1 MPRNT
6 IKYEPRSGVH
16 ADEVVEIV
24 VSAVDVMVGRVVVS
38 PIVVSSVE
46 LVLNM
51 VVVGTIVLS
60 EVVGDVA
67 HVDVLVVCV
76 GVVVVL
82 VVVVVARVLG
92 NKTPSA
98 IIVLKQT
105 LVNKMTNPSEIL
117 GYFLTFLF
125 NHNMMGFFNFWGG
138 LGGGKEGG
146 GGNLVSSYLTSISLY
161 KPS

>member
-16 ADEVVEIV
+16 ADEVVEVV
-24 VSAVDVMVGRVVVS
+24 VSAVDVMVGRVVVG

-46 LVLNM
+46 VL
-51 VVVGTIVLS
+51 VVGMIVVDS
-60 EVVGDVA
+60 NVISDVVGDVA

-76 GVVVVL
+76 GVVVV
-82 VVVVVARVLG
+82 VVDDTDLG

-98 IIVLKQT
+98 IIVLMQT
-105 LVNKMTNPSEIL
+105 LANRMPNPIL
-117 GYFLTFLF
+117 IFGYSPTPLF
-125 NHNMMGFFNFWGG
+125 NRVIIGFFVSWGG